1 MNTPSLLVSPA
12 FNQLST
18 SPLPAAST
26 APSVQ
31 APVVVTSKSSRY
43 IGHDRPLDFMYFSSL
58 SKLAADQ
65 NPLDKNEKKYTNT
78 DILRHDQ
85 NVKIY
90 QEITYVSKGGK
101 PVGAA
106 GNEFIIETANHDDK
120 VVIKKSPDN
129 NLIAIINNTPYQ
141 LNLLRSPD
149 GSETQPLRI
158 RTNGGNDCVLID
170 PQVDNDIRIE
180 LGAGDD
186 YAQAGSG
193 NTRLY
198 GGAGNDRLKLGSGN
212 GIAMGDDGD
221 DLLIAGSGNSILKG
235 NNGNDRMQA
244 GQGLPERR
252 LLMDGGDGHDF
263 MIVTRNETNIPAVM
277 HVGKGEN
284 LIVTHG
290 PATVYTGRDKNI
302 VRSDNDDTVIYAKPS
317 DQIHR
322 TPGSTLVHTQ
332 PSEAGKSGYIVE
344 GSTEFKQQVE
354 DDMELLRMSMQGK
367 KMLSTADAKAQQN
380 DAPVRIIEFS
390 EDNGRYFFNNTAVRN
405 HLAAGNTL
413 ETLEPAARGYI
424 THNQRGAVA
433 TGGEIHYNPSYSL
446 DEDSA
451 PVNALYHEMAHAYN
465 GATGTFLEGDT
476 GIPENPGGEPNAERQ
491 AVGLPTVALP
501 FDFDNHRST
510 EPTTTNPKPFTE
522 NALRE
527 EMGRPLRTQY
537 T

>member
-1 MNTPSLLVSPA
+1 MNTPSLFVSPTVS
-12 FNQLST
+12 QLST

-26 APSVQ
+26 NSSVQ
-31 APVVVTSKSSRY
+31 GPVIITSKSSRY
-43 IGHDRPLDFMYFSSL
+43 VGHDRPLDFMYFSSL
-58 SKLAADQ
+58 SKLTTDQ
-65 NPLDKNEKKYTNT
+65 NPVDKKEKKYINS

-90 QEITYVSKGGK
+90 QEITYVSKDGK
-101 PVGAA
+101 PIGATN
-106 GNEFIIETANHDDK
+106 NEFIIETTNQDDK
-120 VVIKKSPDN
+120 VIIKKGPDN
-129 NLIAIINNTPYQ
+129 SLIAIINNTTYQ
-141 LNLLRSPD
+141 LNLLHSPD
-149 GSETQPLRI
+149 GSATQPLRI

-170 PQVDNDIRIE
+170 PLVDNDIYVE
-180 LGAGDD
+180 LGDGDD

-193 NTRLY
+193 NTWLY
-198 GGAGNDRLKLGSGN
+198 GGAGNDYLKLGSGN
-212 GIAMGDDGD
+212 GVAFGGDGD

-244 GQGLPERR
+244 GKGSPERH
-252 LLMDGGDGHDF
+252 LFMDGGDGHDF
-263 MIVTRNETNIPAVM
+263 MIVTRNDTDIPAVI
-277 HVGKGEN
+277 HGGKGEN

-354 DDMELLRMSMQGK
+354 DDMELLSMSIQGK
-367 KMLSTADAKAQQN
+367 KMLRTADATAQRN
-380 DAPVRIIEFS
+380 DAPVRIIEFP
-390 EDNGRYFFNNTAVRN
+390 EDNGQYFFNSAAIRN
-405 HLAAGNTL
+405 HVAAGNTP
-413 ETLEPAARGYI
+413 ETLTPAALGYI

-433 TGGEIHYNPSYSL
+433 IGAEIHYNPSHSL
-446 DEDSA
+446 VKDSV
-451 PVNALYHEMAHAYN
+451 PVNVLYHEMAHAYN
-465 GATGTFLEGDT
+465 GATGTRLAGST
-476 GIPENPGGEPNAERQ
+476 GIPENPGGEPNDERQ
-491 AVGLPTVALP
+491 AVGLPTIALP

-527 EMGRPLRTQY
+527 EMGRPLRTRY